1 MFDPNRKPWEPSCVR
16 QILQERQDYF
26 DPKIGEDED
35 GFTLQD
41 AESIGWKVDFFH
53 ASKPFPGSGLI
64 EVHAGGGV
72 LDSNE
77 GRYGVLKAIY
87 DYELKEHQL
96 AQGRARE
103 VFRRLVREERLQLR
117 ALNAAQAAR
126 EGAPAWEP
134 DSSEVDLA
142 AINVAHRAEQEAT
155 REAIGHARQA
165 LTLSKELDAYGSDT
179 LVGSGIRDVICGL
192 RGNDVLRGRGGSDV
206 LLGGPGADRLL
217 GALGRDRLFGGSGRD
232 RVIGGVAIDK
242 LFGGS
247 GPDTLLARDGRRD
260 RVVGGFGSD
269 RARADCGLD
278 VRTGVERTFLPNC
291 KSLSVA
297 DDLATARAGMQSVLS
312 RLLHTA
318 PTSRPGLRRRVW
330 NGLHGHRNRPARLRR
345 EQRWGWVRDLSRPRS
360 PVVTRPGWR
369 G

>member
-291 KSLSVA
+291 NPSPSPTTSPPPAPACSPSYPDFCIPPPPPDLDCA
-297 DDLATARAGMQSVLS
+297 DVSGTDFTVIG
-312 RLLHTA
+312 TD
-318 PTSRPGLRRRVW
+318 P
-330 NGLHGHRNRPARLRR
+330 HGFDGNNDGVGC
-345 EQRWGWVRDLSRPRS
+345 E
-360 PVVTRPGWR
+360 T
-369 G
+369 